1 MVFIWYNKIMVEKYK
16 VITLCGSA
24 RFKDDFIKVQKRLS
38 LEGDIVL
45 SLSFFDLDEGEVL
58 TDENKKLLDDIHK
71 RKIDINISYNF
82 LLI

>member
-1 MVFIWYNKIMVEKYK
+1 M
-16 VITLCGSA
+16 
-24 RFKDDFIKVQKRLS
+24 QKRLS
-38 LEGDIVL
+38 LEGNIVL

>member
-16 VITLCGSA
+16 VITLCGSS

-38 LEGDIVL
+38 LEGNIVL
-45 SLSFFDLDEGEVL
+45 SLSFFDLDKGEVL

>member
-24 RFKDDFIKVQKRLS
+24 RFKDDFIKVKTRIS
-38 LEGDIVL
+38 LEGNIVL